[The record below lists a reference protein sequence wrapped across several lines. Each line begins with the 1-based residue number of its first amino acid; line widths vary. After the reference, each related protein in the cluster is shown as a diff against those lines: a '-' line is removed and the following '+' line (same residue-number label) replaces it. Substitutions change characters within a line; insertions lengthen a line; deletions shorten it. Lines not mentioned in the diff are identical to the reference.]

1 MPTAVQ
7 EAHAAHTTT
16 GPGTVRVGDMTLG
29 EGPPAVIGGAP
40 GGADATSRPM
50 GRWLSLRGHHGARD
64 ARRALTEE
72 RARWRGPLLVEPFSA
87 ADLPA
92 IGDLADGVIVGAA
105 WMQDFRLVRAA
116 ARLGLPMVVQRG
128 PGATA
133 QEWLAIVDYCAAEG
147 NDRVVLCECGDRTR
161 GAEHA
166 LNLGLMRA
174 VRARSGRPVLVHL
187 GTDAGL
193 AGAAV
198 AAGADGVLLAPEAGE
213 ETVAAAVEATALAA
227 AVTVPTARR
236 AAPRTV
242 ADARAQ
248 IDRVDAALAV
258 LLERRAELAG
268 VVQRLKPVGGFAGR
282 DMERERRLVAAMAR
296 RAPRLGEARLARIM
310 NAVIEAGLELAE
322 QDRRR
327 GTGR

>member
-227 AVTVPTARR
+227 AVTV
-236 AAPRTV
+236 
-242 ADARAQ
+242 
-248 IDRVDAALAV
+248 
-258 LLERRAELAG
+258 
-268 VVQRLKPVGGFAGR
+268 
-282 DMERERRLVAAMAR
+282 
-296 RAPRLGEARLARIM
+296 
-310 NAVIEAGLELAE
+310 
-322 QDRRR
+322 RRR
-327 GTGR
+327 GGPRRGPWRTRAHRSTGWTPRWPSCWSAGPSSRGWCSGSSRSAVSRGGTWSVNAAWSRRWPAALRVWARRGWRAS